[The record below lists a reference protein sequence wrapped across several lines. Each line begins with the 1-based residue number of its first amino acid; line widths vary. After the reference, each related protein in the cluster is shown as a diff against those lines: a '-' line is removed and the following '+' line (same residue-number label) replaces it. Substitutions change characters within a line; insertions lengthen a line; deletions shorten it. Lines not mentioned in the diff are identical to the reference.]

1 MKLNAQHIIA
11 ESLSRFKHLGI
22 RSVSMDDISGML
34 GISKKT
40 LYQFIKDKKDLVY
53 KCMTFF
59 LNQERKT
66 CTKILE
72 DERLNPVEQLIE
84 IARHHSRGMK
94 DMNPSALY
102 DLQKYHPKSWQL
114 MREYKEDFVLNN
126 IKQNLLRGQEQ
137 GYYRSEIE
145 VDVISK
151 MYITLVDSIMNP
163 QSNISGDRHFKELA
177 AILID
182 YHLHAIT
189 TFKGRECLKQIEEKR
204 ANK

>member
-1 MKLNAQHIIA
+1 MKLSSQHIISQ
-11 ESLSRFKHLGI
+11 SLSRFKRLGI

-53 KCMTFF
+53 RCMAFF

-66 CTKILE
+66 CSKILQ
-72 DERLNPVEQLIE
+72 DERLNPVEQLIR
-84 IARHHSRGMK
+84 ISRHHSRGMK

-102 DLQKYHPKSWQL
+102 DLQKYHPRSWQL
-114 MREYKEDFVLNN
+114 MKEYKEDFVFNN
-126 IKQNLLRGQEQ
+126 IRKNLLRGQEQ
-137 GYYRSEIE
+137 GFYRNEIE
-145 VDVISK
+145 VDVIAK
-151 MYITLVDSIMNP
+151 MYITLVDSIMSP
-163 QSNISGDRHFKELA
+163 ESNLSDDRHFTELA

-189 TFKGRECLKQIEEKR
+189 TPKGQEYLKKLDENR
-204 ANK
+204 AIK